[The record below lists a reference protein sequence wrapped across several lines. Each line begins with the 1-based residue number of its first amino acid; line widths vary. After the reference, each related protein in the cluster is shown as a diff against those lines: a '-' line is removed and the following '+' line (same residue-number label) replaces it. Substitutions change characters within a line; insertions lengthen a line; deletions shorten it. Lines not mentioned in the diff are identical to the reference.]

1 MCKSEEKWRN
11 QLNTH
16 YLVALYMVLTN
27 LLHVLVD
34 FYFRIEIFSILE
46 IRVHNVFVIEYLI
59 RLFIIVVG
67 L

>member
-1 MCKSEEKWRN
+1 
-11 QLNTH
+11 
-16 YLVALYMVLTN
+16 
-27 LLHVLVD
+27 LVD